1 MLTATDPFYIRCM
14 KPNIH
19 KKPNQFDVNLMA
31 TQLVLD
37 IIDERRLTHF
47 SLLAVLWDAGDHQS
61 EESWVLCTAQIRK
74 VQSKVS
80 IISIFAGNR
89 NLYEN

>member
-1 MLTATDPFYIRCM
+1 MWLICVYLLTQNQLGKLVDMLTATDPFYIRCM

-61 EESWVLCTAQIRK
+61 EESWVLCTAQI
-74 VQSKVS
+74 
-80 IISIFAGNR
+80 
-89 NLYEN
+89 